1 LATPSQI
8 RRVTCRFDQRINSVS
23 KGGFDMRQKLLGF
36 RTAILALICAIC
48 FATTGCYTAGFTP
61 RETGTVGGAALGAG
75 GGALI
80 GSTVGSPG
88 TGAVLGG
95 LGGGLAGYLIGNSV
109 QEQNWR
115 YNRGYY

>member
-1 LATPSQI
+1 MGLKRVRTFRAALVAMICATCLAT
-8 RRVTCRFDQRINSVS
+8 
-23 KGGFDMRQKLLGF
+23 M
-36 RTAILALICAIC
+36 
-48 FATTGCYTAGFTP
+48 TGCYAAGFTP

-80 GSTVGSPG
+80 GSTVGAPG

-109 QEQNWR
+109 QQQPYR
-115 YNRGYY
+115 YYHGYY